1 MRVLIV
7 EDDPSLARGIVTA
20 LVSGGYAVDHIDNGR
35 DGLSAALEEDYA
47 LIVLDLGLPEMNGL
61 AVLRALRQAGSTTPV
76 MILTARDAIP
86 DRVAG
91 LDVGA
96 DDYLTKPFALE
107 EFEARVRSLV
117 RRGQKQASPILT
129 SGALSIDL
137 NAGIATLSGRTL
149 FLRPR
154 EYSVLVLLLARAGQ
168 VVQKE
173 RLASAISNFDD
184 ALTPN
189 AVELHLGRL
198 RKKLQPD
205 GPNIRTIRGVGYIL
219 EVG

>member
-1 MRVLIV
+1 M
-7 EDDPSLARGIVTA
+7 
-20 LVSGGYAVDHIDNGR
+20 
-35 DGLSAALEEDYA
+35 
-47 LIVLDLGLPEMNGL
+47 
-61 AVLRALRQAGSTTPV
+61 
-76 MILTARDAIP
+76 
-86 DRVAG
+86 
-91 LDVGA
+91 
-96 DDYLTKPFALE
+96 
-107 EFEARVRSLV
+107 RSLV

-137 NAGIATLSGRTL
+137 NAGIAKLSGRTL